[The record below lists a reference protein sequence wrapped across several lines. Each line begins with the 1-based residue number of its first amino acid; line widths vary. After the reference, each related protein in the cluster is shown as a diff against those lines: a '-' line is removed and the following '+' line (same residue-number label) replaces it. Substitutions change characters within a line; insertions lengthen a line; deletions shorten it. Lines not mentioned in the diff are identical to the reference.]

1 MRRALHGNGPRV
13 TQTPRELWPV
23 VWRLATGSEW
33 PPRNEA
39 HVPAFFDFA
48 NREKL
53 LPLLIEETDFPDEIV
68 AAKPRFRALCA
79 LYRKRYELAR
89 DAVLE
94 LQRVLGADAFLLLK
108 GSDYRHRLYA
118 RPELRPMSDVDI
130 LIPAAEFPQAL
141 DRLAAAGYP
150 RKYSDFG
157 AGFAPGHHEV
167 SLEIGSVHVELHR
180 SFAQRVRA
188 AIDYDGMWQRRE
200 WFESDGIGGYRLSP
214 ADVILSHAFMSAVEE
229 FSSQLIRYV
238 DFFLLLQR
246 YQGELHGCVMRAKAW
261 GIERALFGSLHLIS
275 NLLPKAATAPVN
287 NAIDSLLDAP
297 TRRFL
302 VHRVLPDLATEPSG
316 HVTGRRVQ
324 LWRKYSLM
332 DRHWRRLALG
342 AYSAYETAVG
352 SAIEWRIRKSGHFV
366 PPRPTAGSQ

>member
-1 MRRALHGNGPRV
+1 L
-13 TQTPRELWPV
+13 
-23 VWRLATGSEW
+23 EW
-33 PPRNEA
+33 PPRGEA
-39 HVPAFFDFA
+39 HVLAFFDFA

-53 LPLLIEETDFPDEIV
+53 LPLLMEETNLPSEIV
-68 AAKPRFRALCA
+68 AAKPRFQALCA

-89 DAVLE
+89 VAVLE
-94 LQRVLGADAFLLLK
+94 LQRVLGTEAFLLLK
-108 GSDYRHRLYA
+108 GADYCHRLYT
-118 RPELRPMSDVDI
+118 RPELRPMMDVDI
-130 LIPAAEFPQAL
+130 LIPAAKFPPMIE
-141 DRLAAAGYP
+141 RLAAAGYP

-157 AGFAPGHHEV
+157 AGFAPGHHEISIEV
-167 SLEIGSVHVELHR
+167 GSVHVEPHR

-188 AIDYDGMWQRRE
+188 GIDYDGMWQRRE

-214 ADVILSHAFMSAVEE
+214 ADAILGHAFMSAVEE

-246 YQGELHGCVMRAKAW
+246 YQGELHDCVTRAKAW

-275 NLLPKAATAPVN
+275 SLFPAAATVPVKK
-287 NAIDSLLDAP
+287 AIDSLLDAP

-302 VHRVLPDLATEPSG
+302 VDRVLPDPATEPSG
-316 HVTGRRVQ
+316 HVTGRHVQ

-352 SAIEWRIRKSGHFV
+352 SAIEWRIRKSGRFV
-366 PPRPTAGSQ
+366 PPHPTAGSQ